1 MGGSAPE
8 IPTPPDAQQPVPGL
22 RASDA
27 ERDQVVAKLKDEF
40 VAGRLSH
47 DTFLHRVNV
56 VFESRQQADLPPLVA
71 DLPAPPASGGRS
83 LAGWLRGTWSRVAD
97 AAARPARASGAG
109 QPPNGGP
116 RTMTPDRRPV
126 RSMTTGMAAAPNRGQ
141 PFSLQFPRGG
151 GDQFSI
157 GRDASCD
164 LAIADMT
171 VSRLHAQ
178 LDRTPDGWQLTD
190 LESTNGTRVN
200 GWRVRGRVPVRVGDL
215 VSFGSLEVVF
225 SASLRG
231 DDAPLLPRQAAHRCV
246 AMSPHDLEFLNVTTV
261 LLVRHGL
268 TATTG
273 QLLTGW
279 TPGVGLD
286 ERGRAQAKAL
296 GERLAPVPLDAI
308 VTSPL
313 DRCRQTVEE
322 IVAARGG
329 QAGPGGPSGAPVTEE
344 RVGECKY
351 GDWTGKPL
359 KELEKDPLWPVVQAH
374 PSAVTFP
381 GPGGESMLDMQHR
394 AVSAVR
400 EWNAKLGKDATYL
413 VCSHGDVIKAIVAD
427 SLGLHLDQ
435 CQRIVADPCSLTVIR
450 YTPLRPFLLRLNDTG
465 GGVDD
470 LLPRPKP
477 ADNAESDA
485 VIGGGAGAVAPPG
498 DNPPEPGTAPGAEG

>member
-1 MGGSAPE
+1 
-8 IPTPPDAQQPVPGL
+8 
-22 RASDA
+22 
-27 ERDQVVAKLKDEF
+27 
-40 VAGRLSH
+40 
-47 DTFLHRVNV
+47 
-56 VFESRQQADLPPLVA
+56 
-71 DLPAPPASGGRS
+71 
-83 LAGWLRGTWSRVAD
+83 
-97 AAARPARASGAG
+97 
-109 QPPNGGP
+109 
-116 RTMTPDRRPV
+116 
-126 RSMTTGMAAAPNRGQ
+126 
-141 PFSLQFPRGG
+141 
-151 GDQFSI
+151 
-157 GRDASCD
+157 
-164 LAIADMT
+164 
-171 VSRLHAQ
+171 
-178 LDRTPDGWQLTD
+178 
-190 LESTNGTRVN
+190 
-200 GWRVRGRVPVRVGDL
+200 
-215 VSFGSLEVVF
+215 
-225 SASLRG
+225 
-231 DDAPLLPRQAAHRCV
+231 
-246 AMSPHDLEFLNVTTV
+246 VTTV

-313 DRCRQTVEE
+313 DRCRQTVEA
-322 IVAARGG
+322 IVAARAGRSG
-329 QAGPGGPSGAPVTEE
+329 QAPGDPGAGVPGAGAPVPDGPVVEE

-400 EWNAKLGKDATYL
+400 EWNARLGKDATYL

-427 SLGLHLDQ
+427 CLGLHLDQ
-435 CQRIVADPCSLTVIR
+435 SQRIVADPCSLTVIR

-470 LLPRPKP
+470 LLPRPAP
-477 ADNAESDA
+477 ADGDRAESDA
-485 VIGGGAGAVAPPG
+485 VVGGGAGAVTPAGDAPP
-498 DNPPEPGTAPGAEG
+498 NPPRPGTAPGAEG